1 MEAIARHQENRDRTV
16 PETEKLRTKENG
28 HFLWTLGNVLE
39 KLCKKIVTICQEFK
53 ATANEGPVFASC
65 KQIWFSMVLKILSA
79 GFAGFSTFGFN

>member
-53 ATANEGPVFASC
+53 ATANEGSVFASC